1 MKSLVRC
8 VLLAATGAV
17 LGMATLAGF
26 ALVGFNTT
34 MARDFARVHA
44 QHSVV
49 GDSSARAPRPGRI
62 QTAILLG
69 RNGSVATDVMGPYSV
84 FAGSPKF
91 DVRTV
96 SSARS
101 PVALSGG
108 LTVMPEATYDD
119 YQSGRL
125 PLPDLVV
132 VPAITEPAG
141 SDEAE
146 LRAFIESVHAAGRMV
161 MGVCAGARV
170 LVETGVL
177 YGKKATSFW
186 SDLDGMKAT
195 HPETI
200 WVGGTRWVEDANVVT
215 TAGVSSGIAA
225 SLHVVHKLAGPDEA
239 IRIADTVRY
248 PHWIPNGTMDIPI
261 RTISL
266 SDYPYALGATIPWGQ
281 PRYGLGLTPGVDEI
295 DIAAAADVYGG
306 VAFTAQVIPV
316 AETDE
321 IVTKHGMRLRATPIA
336 DAGRFDRLIIPAVT
350 SSRLPDATH
359 PTPVFLPAAE
369 SPGNTSFDPILA
381 DVARTDG
388 RRVAET
394 AAKYLEYPLPP
405 LPDESGYP
413 VRVTTMAILVFLAS
427 AGMGLVP
434 FLISR
439 TRRGMAWP
447 YRLLA
452 ARDD

>member
-1 MKSLVRC
+1 MNTLVRRA
-8 VLLAATGAV
+8 LLTAGGAV

-26 ALVGFNTT
+26 ALVGFSTT
-34 MARDFARVHA
+34 MARDFVTVHA
-44 QHSVV
+44 QQSVV
-49 GDSSARAPRPGRI
+49 AQGPAKAPRPGRI
-62 QTAILLG
+62 QAAILLG

-108 LTVMPEATYDD
+108 LMVIPEATFDD
-119 YQSGRL
+119 YRSGRL

-132 VPAITEPAG
+132 VPAITDPAG
-141 SDEAE
+141 GDEAE
-146 LRAFIESVHAAGRMV
+146 LRAFIGSAHAAGRIV

-177 YGKKATSFW
+177 HGKRATSFW
-186 SDLDGMKAT
+186 SDLDGMKAS
-195 HPETI
+195 HPETT

-225 SLHVVHKLAGPDEA
+225 SLHVVQKLVGPDEA

-248 PHWIPNGTMDIPI
+248 PHWNPNGTMDIPVH
-261 RTISL
+261 TITV
-266 SDYPYALGATIPWGQ
+266 SDYPYVLGATIPWGQ

-321 IVTKHGMRLRATPIA
+321 IVTRHGMRLRATPIA
-336 DAGRFDRLIIPAVT
+336 DAGRLDRLIIPGVT

-359 PTPVFLPAAE
+359 PTPVFFPAAA
-369 SPGNTSFDPILA
+369 SQGNTSFDPILA
-381 DVARTDG
+381 DLARTDG
-388 RRVAET
+388 RPVAQT

-413 VRVTTMAILVFLAS
+413 VRVTTIAILIALVS
-427 AGMGLVP
+427 TGMGLLPV
-434 FLISR
+434 LVY
-439 TRRGMAWP
+439 RRRVGSG
-447 YRLLA
+447 LA
-452 ARDD
+452 RFASVKVRR